1 MWQHLGF
8 SVAKVAKSVE
18 SLLFQVKCP
27 WPESVRASGINRES
41 GKPYNRI
48 DFIHI
53 TACRGVLAWDWYHH
67 RFCILFQN
75 NLKTLLFFF
84 FLHSLCLTFLLN
96 TKQMLTRRS
105 QWMSGNRLELTTGGC
120 DDINPD
126 RQTRMHAREY
136 TRAKRLGHTQCSSL
150 QVSVGCLVLKSS
162 CDDRSCNVC
171 VRD

>member
-27 WPESVRASGINRES
+27 WPESLRASGINRES

-75 NLKTLLFFF
+75 NFKTFVFFF
-84 FLHSLCLTFLLN
+84 VAQSLSDISVKHEADVSAPLSMNVWQSSGADHRWLRRYQSWQAN
-96 TKQMLTRRS
+96 TNARTRIH
-105 QWMSGNRLELTTGGC
+105 T
-120 DDINPD
+120 
-126 RQTRMHAREY
+126 RQTPR
-136 TRAKRLGHTQCSSL
+136 THTVFISSGL
-150 QVSVGCLVLKSS
+150 CRVSGLKK
-162 CDDRSCNVC
+162 
-171 VRD
+171 